1 MTFSRRVILASPALL
16 AGAGAR
22 AQGAYPDKPIRLV
35 IPFVA
40 GGGTSVIGRLF
51 AQYMQPELGQPIVI
65 DNRPGAGGNLAAEH
79 VARSAPDGYTLFY
92 GTLGILAIN
101 PALYRSVPFDPL
113 RDFATITRITT
124 APNVLIVNP
133 EVPAHSL
140 QEFIALARGRPGQLN
155 YGSGGSG
162 TTTHLSG
169 EMLKAMTGIEITHV
183 PYRGDGPAIVD
194 LLANRVQFMFG
205 NLNGVTQL
213 IQQRQV
219 RALAITSAQRWATQ
233 PDIPTFDEQGVTGY
247 EISGWSGLLAP
258 AATPQP
264 IVQKVHDAVQ
274 SALRQPLL
282 RQRLGELGL
291 EAIGDT
297 PAEFTQALQQDIAKW
312 REVVRVSGATVD

>member
-1 MTFSRRVILASPALL
+1 MLFSRRSFLAVPALA
-16 AGAGAR
+16 AGA
-22 AQGAYPDKPIRLV
+22 AQAQTTYPDKPVRLV

-51 AQYMQPELGQPIVI
+51 AQYMQPELGQPLVI

-101 PALYRSVPFDPL
+101 PALYRTVPFDPL
-113 RDFATITRITT
+113 NDFSTITRITT

-133 EVPAHSL
+133 AVPATNL
-140 QEFIALARGRPGQLN
+140 QEFIALARARPGQLN

-169 EMLKAMTGIEITHV
+169 EMLKAMTGIEITHI

-213 IQQRQV
+213 IQQGQV
-219 RALAITSAQRWATQ
+219 RPLAITSAQRW
-233 PDIPTFDEQGVTGY
+233 PSVPEIPTFDEQGVRGY
-247 EISGWSGLLAP
+247 EISGWSGLVAP
-258 AATPQP
+258 AGTPEP
-264 IVQKVHDAVQ
+264 IIRKVYDSVQF
-274 SALRQPLL
+274 ALRQAPL

-297 PAEFTQALQQDIAKW
+297 PAEFTKVIEQDLAKW

>member
-1 MTFSRRVILASPALL
+1 MLLSRRTLLAAPALI
-16 AGAGAR
+16 AGTAAQ
-22 AQGAYPDKPIRLV
+22 AQGTYPDKPVRLV

-51 AQYMQPELGQPIVI
+51 AQYMTPELGQPIVI

-79 VARSAPDGYTLFY
+79 VARSTPDGYTIFY

-101 PALYRSVPFDPL
+101 PALYRTVPFDPL
-113 RDFATITRITT
+113 KDFATITRITT

-133 EVPAHSL
+133 AVPATNL
-140 QEFIALARGRPGQLN
+140 QEFIALARARPGQLN

-169 EMLKAMTGIEITHV
+169 EMLKAMTGIEITHI

-213 IQQRQV
+213 IQQGQV
-219 RALAITSAQRWATQ
+219 RPLAITSAQRWPSV
-233 PDIPTFDEQGVTGY
+233 PDIPTFDEQGVKGY
-247 EISGWSGLLAP
+247 EISGWSGLVAP
-258 AATPQP
+258 AGTPEP
-264 IVQKVHDAVQ
+264 IIRKVYNSVQ
-274 SALRQPLL
+274 SALRQAPL

-297 PAEFTQALQQDIAKW
+297 PAEFTRVIEQDLAKW
-312 REVVRVSGATVD
+312 REVVRISGATVD